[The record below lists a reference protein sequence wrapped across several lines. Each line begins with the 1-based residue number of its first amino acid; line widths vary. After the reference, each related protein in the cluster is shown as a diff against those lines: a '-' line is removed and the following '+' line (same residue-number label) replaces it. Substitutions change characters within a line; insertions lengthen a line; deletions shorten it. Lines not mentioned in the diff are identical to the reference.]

1 LARRPDPDA
10 ATPGGGTVGRRS
22 RDAEAATRRK
32 VLEAAR
38 DLFNEIGYD
47 ETTIRAIAERAG
59 VSVGSVFTTF
69 ASKADV
75 LSQVMDDRVD
85 ALFSELDRVARHLRG
100 SVVDRVSSVFAIHY
114 DFECRRVKLFLAH
127 IAASFSPSLDPST
140 IPFGRNARFK
150 AMLLDMI
157 ADGVSRGEVRPD
169 CDHDLVLDTL
179 MAAYAWNYRLAA
191 QKGADAGHMTALMER
206 QVALIFDGLRPQA

>member
-1 LARRPDPDA
+1 MAGVRE
-10 ATPGGGTVGRRS
+10 TQKQG
-22 RDAEAATRRK
+22 TRRK

-85 ALFSELDRVARHLRG
+85 ALYSELDRVARHLRG

-127 IAASFSPSLDPST
+127 VAASFSPTLEPST

-150 AMLLDMI
+150 GMLVEMI
-157 ADGVSRGEVRPD
+157 SDGVSRGEVRQD

-191 QKGADAGHMTALMER
+191 QKGADAAHMTALMER
-206 QVALIFDGLRPQA
+206 QVALIFDGLRP

>member
-1 LARRPDPDA
+1 MARRPDPDA
-10 ATPGGGTVGRRS
+10 ATPGGERLAGVRETQKQ
-22 RDAEAATRRK
+22 ATRRK

-157 ADGVSRGEVRPD
+157 ADGVSRGELRPD

>member
-1 LARRPDPDA
+1 MAGVRE
-10 ATPGGGTVGRRS
+10 TQKQG
-22 RDAEAATRRK
+22 TRRK

-75 LSQVMDDRVD
+75 LSQVMEDRVD
-85 ALFSELDRVARHLRG
+85 ALYGELDRVTRHLRG
-100 SVVDRVSSVFAIHY
+100 TTCDRVCSVFAIHY

-127 IAASFSPSLDPST
+127 IAASFSPSLDATT
-140 IPFGRNARFK
+140 IPYGRNSRFK
-150 AMLLDMI
+150 GMLVDLL
-157 ADGVSRGEVRPD
+157 ADGVERGDVRAD
-169 CDHDLVLDTL
+169 ADLDLVLDTL
-179 MAAYAWNYRLAA
+179 MASYAWNYRLAA
-191 QKGADAGHMTALMER
+191 QRGADSTVMIGIMER
-206 QVALIFDGLRPQA
+206 QVQLIFEGLRA

>member
-1 LARRPDPDA
+1 MAGVRE
-10 ATPGGGTVGRRS
+10 TQKQS
-22 RDAEAATRRK
+22 TRRK

-85 ALFSELDRVARHLRG
+85 ALLAELNRVARHLRG
-100 SVVDRVSSVFAIHY
+100 SIIDRICSVFAIHY
-114 DFECRRVKLFLAH
+114 YFECRRVKLFLAH
-127 IAASFSPSLDPST
+127 IAASFSPSLESTT
-140 IPFGRNARFK
+140 IPFGRNVRFK
-150 AMLLDMI
+150 GILVDLMVEA
-157 ADGVSRGEVRPD
+157 VERGEVKSD
-169 CDHDLVLDTL
+169 ADLDLVLDTL

-191 QKGADAGHMTALMER
+191 QKGADAAAMTALMER
-206 QVALIFDGLRPQA
+206 QVALIFQGLKA

>member
-1 LARRPDPDA
+1 MASVR
-10 ATPGGGTVGRRS
+10 ATQKQG
-22 RDAEAATRRK
+22 TRRK

-69 ASKADV
+69 ASKSDV
-75 LSQVMDDRVD
+75 LSQVMDDRVES
-85 ALFSELDRVARHLRG
+85 LFAELDRVARHLRG
-100 SVVDRVSSVFAIHY
+100 SIIDRVSSVFAIHY

-127 IAASFSPSLDPST
+127 VAASFRPTLEAST
-140 IPFGRNARFK
+140 IPYGRNSRFK
-150 AMLLDMI
+150 GMLLDML
-157 ADGVSRGEVRPD
+157 AEAAERGEVRSD
-169 CDHDLVLDTL
+169 ADLDLVLDTL

-191 QKGADAGHMTALMER
+191 QRRADAATMTAIMER
-206 QVALIFDGLRPQA
+206 QVALIINGLRP

>member
-1 LARRPDPDA
+1 MAGVRE
-10 ATPGGGTVGRRS
+10 TQKQG
-22 RDAEAATRRK
+22 TRRK

-85 ALFSELDRVARHLRG
+85 ALYAELERVTRHLRG
-100 SVVDRVSSVFAIHY
+100 TTCDRVCSVFAIHY

-127 IAASFSPSLDPST
+127 IAASFSPSLEATT
-140 IPFGRNARFK
+140 IPYGRNSRFK
-150 AMLLDMI
+150 AMLVDLL
-157 ADGVSRGEVRPD
+157 ADGVGRGEVRAD
-169 CDHDLVLDTL
+169 ADLDLVLDTL

-191 QKGADAGHMTALMER
+191 QRAADATAMTAIMER
-206 QVALIFDGLRPQA
+206 QVRLIFDGLRV

>member
-1 LARRPDPDA
+1 MAGVRE
-10 ATPGGGTVGRRS
+10 TQKQS
-22 RDAEAATRRK
+22 TRRK

-85 ALFSELDRVARHLRG
+85 ALYSELDRVARHLRG

-127 IAASFSPSLDPST
+127 VAASFSPTLEPST

-150 AMLLDMI
+150 GMLVEMI
-157 ADGVSRGEVRPD
+157 RDGVSRGEVRQD
-169 CDHDLVLDTL
+169 CNHDLVLDTL

-191 QKGADAGHMTALMER
+191 QKGADAAHMTALMER
-206 QVALIFDGLRPQA
+206 QVALIFDGLRP

>member
-1 LARRPDPDA
+1 MASVRE
-10 ATPGGGTVGRRS
+10 TQKQS
-22 RDAEAATRRK
+22 TRRK

-69 ASKADV
+69 ASKSDV
-75 LSQVMDDRVD
+75 LSQVMDDRVE
-85 ALFSELDRVARHLRG
+85 ALYSELDRVARHLRG
-100 SVVDRVSSVFAIHY
+100 SVADRVSSIFAIHY

-127 IAASFSPSLDPST
+127 IAASFSPSLEATT
-140 IPFGRNARFK
+140 IPYGRNSRFK
-150 AMLLDMI
+150 GMLIDMM
-157 ADGVSRGEVRPD
+157 ADGVTRGEVRPD
-169 CDHDLVLDTL
+169 ADLDLVLDTL

-191 QKGADAGHMTALMER
+191 QRGADAVAMTAIMER
-206 QVALIFDGLRPQA
+206 QVQLIFDGLKA

>member
-1 LARRPDPDA
+1 MAGVRE
-10 ATPGGGTVGRRS
+10 TQKQG
-22 RDAEAATRRK
+22 TRRK

-75 LSQVMDDRVD
+75 LSQVMDDRVE
-85 ALFSELDRVARHLRG
+85 ALYAELDRVARHLRG

-127 IAASFSPSLDPST
+127 IAASFSPSLEVTT
-140 IPFGRNARFK
+140 IPYGRNARFK
-150 AMLLDMI
+150 TMLIDMI
-157 ADGVSRGEVRPD
+157 ADGVQRGEVRAD
-169 CDHDLVLDTL
+169 ADLDLVLDTL

-191 QKGADAGHMTALMER
+191 QKRADAATLTAVMER
-206 QVALIFDGLRPQA
+206 QVALIFDGLRP